1 MRTPI
6 SQDAAFED
14 EPITEPLLRTDEDK
28 TVEILISDGDDERP
42 ERPRV
47 RRATRSPRL

>member
-14 EPITEPLLRTDEDK
+14 EPITEPLLRTDEDN
-28 TVEILISDGDDERP
+28 TVEIIVSDGDDERP
-42 ERPRV
+42 ER
-47 RRATRSPRL
+47 RRARRAPRSPRL